1 MKNAVL
7 AALLCLMF
15 LFSACTAA
23 APTAP
28 VSEIY
33 ASIESAGLL
42 PEMVTLNDD
51 YIQSYYAI
59 DLSGAQE
66 YVFSI
71 AADAARAD
79 TVILMHV
86 KGDKKAVVD
95 ALTLILNQK
104 LAEME
109 NYIPEQYQIVKKSAV
124 VENGD
129 LVSLVISPDRDAIY
143 DIINK

>member
-1 MKNAVL
+1 M
-7 AALLCLMF
+7 
-15 LFSACTAA
+15 
-23 APTAP
+23 
-28 VSEIY
+28 
-33 ASIESAGLL
+33 
-42 PEMVTLNDD
+42 
-51 YIQSYYAI
+51 
-59 DLSGAQE
+59 
-66 YVFSI
+66 FSI

-79 TVILMHV
+79 TVILMRV